1 LLLEKQLTHFKFY
14 NTISL
19 KTNILFFFL
28 VCFSLNTFAQEEIT
42 VQRYTAHNK
51 GKFFV
56 SWGGNR
62 DSYTKSDVNFRG
74 KDYNFTVADMKAH
87 DKPKGW
93 HIDYVNPANM
103 TIPQTNF
110 RMGYFFSDHYSVS
123 IGWDHMKYVMTQN
136 QIANV
141 TGDINLPADQPGS
154 IYNGVYNNTP
164 VDMSQG
170 GAQEGGFGKGAAPEG
185 TAFLMY
191 EHTDGLNYIN
201 TEVSRHDDISKLF
214 GITNT
219 DKVQIN
225 LTEGLGAG
233 LLYPKTNATLLG
245 KERHDDFHVSGYGLS
260 AKAGINFTFFKYFYL
275 QGELKGG
282 YINMQDIRT
291 TQSNDDKASQD
302 FFFFQRIIA
311 VGGIFRI

>member
-1 LLLEKQLTHFKFY
+1 M
-14 NTISL
+14 
-19 KTNILFFFL
+19 
-28 VCFSLNTFAQEEIT
+28 NTFAQEEIA
-42 VQRYTAHNK
+42 VQKYTAHNK

-62 DSYTKSDVNFRG
+62 ESYSKSDVNFRG

-93 HIDYVNPANM
+93 HVDYINPANM

-110 RMGYFFSDHYSVS
+110 RMGYFISDHYSVS
-123 IGWDHMKYVMTQN
+123 VGWDHMKYVMSQN

-141 TGDINLPADQPGS
+141 TGDINLPADQAGS
-154 IYNGVYNNTP
+154 IYNGLYNNTP

-170 GAQEGGFGKGAAPEG
+170 GAQEGGNPGSG

-201 TEVSRHDDISKLF
+201 TEVSRHDDISKFL
-214 GITNT
+214 GLPNT
-219 DKVQIN
+219 DKFQVN
-225 LTEGLGAG
+225 LTEGLGIG
-233 LLYPKTNATLLG
+233 VLYPKTNTTLLG
-245 KERHDDFHVSGYGLS
+245 KERHDDFHISGYGLS
-260 AKAGINFTFFKYFYL
+260 AKAGINFTFFKYFYV
-275 QGELKGG
+275 QGELKTG

-291 TQSNDDKASQD
+291 TKSSEDKASQD
-302 FFFFQRIIA
+302 FFFLQRIIA
-311 VGGIFRI
+311 VGGIFRL

>member
-1 LLLEKQLTHFKFY
+1 MKAK
-14 NTISL
+14 I
-19 KTNILFFFL
+19 IFFFML
-28 VCFSLNTFAQEEIT
+28 CFSINTFAQEEIA
-42 VQRYTAHNK
+42 VQKYTAHNK

-62 DSYTKSDVNFRG
+62 ESYSKSDVTFRG

-87 DKPKGW
+87 DKPKGY
-93 HIDYVNPANM
+93 HLDYINPANM

-110 RMGYFFSDHYSVS
+110 RLGYFINDHYSVA

-136 QIANV
+136 QTANV
-141 TGDINLPADQPGS
+141 TGYIDLPADQAGS
-154 IYNGVYNNTP
+154 IHNGVYNNTP

-170 GAQEGGFGKGAAPEG
+170 AAAEGGNPDTN

-191 EHTDGLNYIN
+191 EHTDGLNYVN
-201 TEVSRHDDISKLF
+201 TEVSRHDDISKWF
-214 GITNT
+214 GLPNT

-225 LTEGLGAG
+225 LTEGLGG
-233 LLYPKTNATLLG
+233 GILYPKTNTMLLG
-245 KERHDDFHVSGYGLS
+245 KERHDDFHISGYGMS
-260 AKAGINFTFFKYFYL
+260 AKAGINFTFFKHFYL

-291 TQSNDDKASQD
+291 TQRNEDTASQE

>member
-1 LLLEKQLTHFKFY
+1 MC
-14 NTISL
+14 
-19 KTNILFFFL
+19 
-28 VCFSLNTFAQEEIT
+28 VSLNTFAQEEIA
-42 VQRYTAHNK
+42 VERYTAHNK

-74 KDYNFTVADMKAH
+74 KDYNFTVNDMKAH

-93 HIDYVNPANM
+93 HLDYVNPANM

-123 IGWDHMKYVMTQN
+123 VGWDHMKYVMTQN

-141 TGDINLPADQPGS
+141 TGNINLPADQAGS
-154 IYNGVYNNTP
+154 FYNGDYINRP
-164 VDMSQG
+164 VDMSLY
-170 GAQEGGFGKGAAPEG
+170 GAQEGGIDKGSVQGNPP
-185 TAFLMY
+185 AFLMY

-233 LLYPKTNATLLG
+233 LLFPKTNTTLLG

-291 TQSNDDKASQD
+291 TQSSEDKASQD

>member
-1 LLLEKQLTHFKFY
+1 M
-14 NTISL
+14 
-19 KTNILFFFL
+19 KTKILFFL
-28 VCFSLNTFAQEEIT
+28 LTCVSLNTFAQSEIP
-42 VQRYTAHNK
+42 VEKYTAHNK

-74 KDYNFTVADMKAH
+74 KDYNFSVADISAH
-87 DKPKGW
+87 DKPKGY

-110 RMGYFFSDHYSVS
+110 RMGYFINDHYSVA

-141 TGDINLPADQPGS
+141 TGYINLPADQPGS
-154 IYNGVYNNTP
+154 YYNGTYNNTP
-164 VDMSQG
+164 VDMSQN
-170 GAQEGGFGKGAAPEG
+170 GAIEGGYDKGVAQGNPP
-185 TAFLMY
+185 AFLMY

-201 TEVSRHDDISKLF
+201 TEVSRHDDISKWF
-214 GITNT
+214 GLPNI

-225 LTEGLGAG
+225 LTEGIGG
-233 LLYPKTNATLLG
+233 GVLYPKTNTTLLG
-245 KERHDDFHVSGYGLS
+245 MERHDDFHISGFGVS
-260 AKAGINFTFFKYFYL
+260 AKAGLNFTFFKHFYL

-282 YINMQDIRT
+282 YIDMKDIRT
-291 TQSNDDKASQD
+291 TISNDDKATQH
-302 FFFFQRIIA
+302 FLFFQRIIA